1 MINTRTFSITLT
13 VLLLAP
19 LAAMSAA
26 ETSPPAEAGRT
37 VIERLRKGINYEKY
51 LCDAFAKPYE
61 EFVGLLTKI
70 HQRLIEQLEKEGR
83 LAR

>member
-1 MINTRTFSITLT
+1 MEPALPKIRTLSGPVTIT
-13 VLLLAP
+13 
-19 LAAMSAA
+19 
-26 ETSPPAEAGRT
+26 
-37 VIERLRKGINYEKY
+37 
-51 LCDAFAKPYE
+51 DAFAKPYILGYFKCQYVDQVLPTGMLKQGLHQADGKPYE

>member
-1 MINTRTFSITLT
+1 MLKQ
-13 VLLLAP
+13 
-19 LAAMSAA
+19 
-26 ETSPPAEAGRT
+26 G
-37 VIERLRKGINYEKY
+37 LRQADG
-51 LCDAFAKPYE
+51 KPYE